1 MIVDR
6 EIESFIL
13 FFRTKKLLLGLVKER
28 ETKETQEERLKN
40 SFEASSLGKWIFFLF
55 LQHFFLPPL

>member
-28 ETKETQEERLKN
+28 ETKETQEERLKVYFN
-40 SFEASSLGKWIFFLF
+40 IW
-55 LQHFFLPPL
+55 